1 MMVLMKLI
9 NWNFCGI
16 YIQHRLYFSERCGFW
31 KIISCI
37 IKCRIYSD
45 IDFRCFKPKEN
56 YTRSELLAWKFS
68 ILQSKENVSLSTL
81 IWLSDAVHT
90 LLICR
95 SIISY
100 LNFQDLCAEEE
111 AALLIHMGI
120 IWQNLSGIKKLSFT
134 QNLIWICLPPAKWSM
149 MQSDIMPVRMYL
161 N

>member
-1 MMVLMKLI
+1 MILMKLI

-100 LNFQDLCAEEE
+100 LNFQDL
-111 AALLIHMGI
+111 LLWRRQWKYKYRRTILCGVR
-120 IWQNLSGIKKLSFT
+120 NLCSIVFFVSCEK
-134 QNLIWICLPPAKWSM
+134 ICS
-149 MQSDIMPVRMYL
+149 YL
-161 N
+161 